1 MRFVNE
7 SDLKKSD
14 VVTVSMLCP
23 RSTFA
28 RVSGVLCFSTAL
40 RPAISCQEAADRIVQ
55 RFYETLDFGVV
66 YRGMYVRNERIRRA
80 EVEIIMGNLIRKGR
94 FNFYLLEESDGF
106 RMLTWTERR
115 RS

>member
-1 MRFVNE
+1 MLSLSRCFALALLSPVCLAF
-7 SDLKKSD
+7 S
-14 VVTVSMLCP
+14 VSAQP
-23 RSTFA
+23 SA
-28 RVSGVLCFSTAL
+28 RQLA
-40 RPAISCQEAADRIVQ
+40 AQEAADRIVQ